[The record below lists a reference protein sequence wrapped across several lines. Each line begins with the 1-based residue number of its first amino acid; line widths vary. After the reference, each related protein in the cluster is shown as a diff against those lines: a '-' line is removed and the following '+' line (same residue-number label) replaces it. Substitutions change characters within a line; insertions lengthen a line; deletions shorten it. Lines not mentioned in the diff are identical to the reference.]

1 MRRSLPWVAMLGA
14 GLVLACDIA
23 GRVMYY
29 PYEVPI
35 GTVMGVAGSALFLV
49 LLFKERERLA

>member
-1 MRRSLPWVAMLGA
+1 MLGA